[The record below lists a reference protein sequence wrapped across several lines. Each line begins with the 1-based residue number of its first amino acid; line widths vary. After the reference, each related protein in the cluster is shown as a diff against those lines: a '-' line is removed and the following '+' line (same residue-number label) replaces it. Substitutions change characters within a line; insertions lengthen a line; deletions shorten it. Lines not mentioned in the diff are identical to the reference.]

1 MGMIM
6 INEVEHK
13 LNAELMD
20 RIRRIKHI
28 ALDMDGTIY
37 NGNTLFPFTIA
48 FLDKMK
54 ELAEEE
60 KVNYAMSNS
69 EVVEKSKY
77 IILAIKPQ
85 MFEKVIDEINDSL
98 DNDKVIISLAPG
110 FTITQ
115 LKEKLKAG
123 RIVRSMPNTPAMIG
137 EGMTGVCFD
146 ENEFDE
152 NEIDVINKIF
162 EATGKA
168 KKVDEKLMNSVVC
181 ASGSSPAYVFMFIE
195 ALADSAV
202 KCGLPRKDAYEFVA
216 QTVLGSAKLMLET
229 GKHPGELKDMVCSPG
244 GTTIAGVAE
253 LEKNGFRKAIFEA
266 TDACFNKCNNIK

>member
-1 MGMIM
+1 MDMIGFIGMGNMGTAM
-6 INEVEHK
+6 LK
-13 LNAELMD
+13 GAK
-20 RIRRIKHI
+20 RTF
-28 ALDMDGTIY
+28 DGSQII
-37 NGNTLFPFTIA
+37 FHRKSV
-48 FLDKMK
+48 DKMK

-168 KKVDEKLMNSVVC
+168 K
-181 ASGSSPAYVFMFIE
+181 AYVFMFIE

>member
-1 MGMIM
+1 MDMIGFIGMGNMGTAM
-6 INEVEHK
+6 LK
-13 LNAELMD
+13 GAK
-20 RIRRIKHI
+20 RTF
-28 ALDMDGTIY
+28 DGSQSI
-37 NGNTLFPFTIA
+37 FHRKSV
-48 FLDKMK
+48 DKMK

-123 RIVRSMPNTPAMIG
+123 RI
-137 EGMTGVCFD
+137 GMTGVCFD